1 MRDGQTPQLGGMG
14 STHRSQGDKYTSTI
28 SLFLLAAFSRISLET
43 ARDGMTGHEGEPP
56 RLEDADEIQCE
67 VSLPGT
73 KYSETLVRR
82 LHIPEARAGGQ
93 RSGLLNA
100 LVPFVVVIVS
110 LLLQLQIV

>member
-1 MRDGQTPQLGGMG
+1 MDG
-14 STHRSQGDKYTSTI
+14 R
-28 SLFLLAAFSRISLET
+28 
-43 ARDGMTGHEGEPP
+43 TGHEGEPP

-110 LLLQLQIV
+110 LLLQNILKH